1 MELATAVGLIE
12 QGVTRMPTPQ
22 KWVDLGAGKGLFTNA
37 LAVLLGAGSMVYA
50 VDKDQRALNE
60 IKIKSTAASIIKL
73 RKNFVVENLDW
84 EKWDGVL
91 MANALHFVSDP
102 LPLLQKI
109 KESLQPGGRVIL
121 VEYDTDNPNPW
132 VPHPVSFLSL
142 KKLIQDTGF
151 ESPKKLGEEP
161 SLFNR
166 ATIYSASVEKSI
178 VHSP

>member
-1 MELATAVGLIE
+1 MELATAVRLIE
-12 QGVTRMPTPQ
+12 QGVGKMPTSQ

-37 LAVLLGAGSMVYA
+37 LASLLGMGSVVYA
-50 VDKDQRALNE
+50 VDKDQRSLNE
-60 IKIKSTAASIIKL
+60 LEIKSTAASIIRL
-73 RKNFVVENLDW
+73 QKNFVVENLDW

-109 KESLQPGGRVIL
+109 KVSLQPGGRVMV

-142 KKLIQDTGF
+142 KKLIQAAGF
-151 ESPKKLGEEP
+151 ESTTKLDEEP

-166 ATIYSASVEKSI
+166 ATIYSAVI
-178 VHSP
+178 QTSP